1 MSYTV
6 AMRKVWLT
14 AGMLTLGAASA
25 YLVTASGW
33 VLPRASKIPVP
44 AVQAVNIDPYEQ
56 PVLRAYATFRDAAAV
71 ADIATLDAL
80 ARQTAGSYLSYQTLL
95 FLGRHPQVNAA
106 AQSDYLRAALDLHV
120 QDPLARGVV
129 RGLWLE
135 YAQASEQAG
144 RNQAAIDAYREA
156 LPLAEAFQGLERLET
171 RPLALA
177 NIYLQENQYRNAL
190 RALNGAAVPSIE
202 APAYDA
208 IGEYANALD
217 AYDRWLVEVPGDATA
232 LTGRAWALLSLGRL
246 DEAEAAFNQLTTPAR
261 DYGRGIIALRQGNVD
276 RAVNLYVASG
286 DVRYLWNAT
295 NILEDRGRSREAL
308 PIYLQLAATDATTAD
323 DAAYRAY
330 VLASRFGDDSS
341 RQRASEL
348 LADFTFFGWRKGRDL
363 GIRFQDPVPPVR
375 VPVMDVA
382 SALARIGRVDAAVG
396 ELIYALQT
404 IDDQASALAVIEML
418 QDLGEFRQS
427 QRAAERWWRG
437 GVRDVRT
444 WQATYPQA
452 FPQLV
457 TNYAQTWDVE
467 PALVWAVMREES
479 RFYPNAVSWA
489 NAQGLMQ
496 VIPSTWNWIAELLG
510 ETPGDPFNIEHNIRY
525 GIYYLSRLQNR
536 FDGDL
541 ERVVPSY
548 NGGQGYIA
556 RLFEDSH
563 VAGNRDDFYRFI
575 DKPETREYL
584 QKVMLSYAVYK
595 TLYN

>member
-1 MSYTV
+1 MFYTTP
-6 AMRKVWLT
+6 MRKVWLT
-14 AGMLTLGAASA
+14 ALTLTLGIASA

-33 VLPRASKIPVP
+33 IMPRASKIPVP

-71 ADIATLDAL
+71 ADIATLDSL
-80 ARQTAGSYLSYQTLL
+80 ARQTSGSYLSYQTLL
-95 FLGRHPQVNAA
+95 FLGRHPDVNAA
-106 AQSDYLRAALDLHV
+106 ARSDYLRLALDAHV
-120 QDPLARGVV
+120 SDPLARGVL

-135 YAQASEQAG
+135 YAQASERAG
-144 RNQAAIDAYREA
+144 YNQAAINAYREA

-171 RPLALA
+171 RPLVLA
-177 NIYLQENQYRNAL
+177 NIFLQENQHRNAL
-190 RALNGAAVPSIE
+190 RVLDGAAVPSIE
-202 APAYDA
+202 APAYD
-208 IGEYANALD
+208 GVGDYESALD
-217 AYDRWLVEVPGDATA
+217 AYDRWLAEVPGDATA
-232 LTGRAWALLSLGRL
+232 LTGRAWTLLSLGRL
-246 DEAEAAFNQLTTPAR
+246 DDAEAAFNQLTTPAR
-261 DYGRGIIALRQGNVD
+261 DYGRGIIALRRGDVD

-295 NILEDRGRSREAL
+295 SLLEDRNRNREAL

-330 VLASRFGDDSS
+330 TLASRYGDEAS
-341 RQRASEL
+341 RVRASEL
-348 LADFTFFGWRKGRDL
+348 LADFSFFGWQQGRDL
-363 GIRFQDPVPPVR
+363 GIRFQAPLPQVR
-375 VPVMDVA
+375 VPIMEVA

-396 ELIYALQT
+396 ELIYALQD

-437 GVRDVRT
+437 GVRDMRT

-457 TNYAQTWDVE
+457 NQQAQTWNVE

-489 NAQGLMQ
+489 SAQGLMQ
-496 VIPSTWNWIAELLG
+496 VIPSTWDWIAELLG
-510 ETPGDPFNIEHNIRY
+510 EAPGDPFNIEHNIRY
-525 GIYYLSRLQNR
+525 GTYYLSRLQDR

-556 RLFEDSH
+556 RLFEAGH
-563 VAGNRDDFYRFI
+563 VAGNHDDFYRFI

>member
-1 MSYTV
+1 MSYTTP
-6 AMRKVWLT
+6 MRNVWLT
-14 AGMLTLGAASA
+14 AVTLTLGVASA

-33 VLPRASKIPVP
+33 VMPRASKIPVP

-71 ADIATLDAL
+71 ADIATLDSL
-80 ARQTAGSYLSYQTLL
+80 ARQTSGSYLSYQTLL
-95 FLGRHPQVNAA
+95 FLGRHPDVNAA
-106 AQSDYLRAALDLHV
+106 ARSDYLRLALDAHV
-120 QDPLARGVV
+120 RDPLARGVL

-144 RNQAAIDAYREA
+144 YNQAAISAYREA

-177 NIYLQENQYRNAL
+177 NIFLQENQYRNAL
-190 RALNGAAVPSIE
+190 RVLDGAAVPSIE
-202 APAYDA
+202 APAYEGVGDY
-208 IGEYANALD
+208 ESALD
-217 AYDRWLVEVPGDATA
+217 AYDRWLAEIPSDATA
-232 LTGRAWALLSLGRL
+232 LTGRAWTLLSLGRL
-246 DEAEAAFNQLTTPAR
+246 DEAETAFNQLSTPAR
-261 DYGRGIIALRQGNVD
+261 DYGRGIIALRRGDID

-295 NILEDRGRSREAL
+295 SLLEDRDRSREAL

-330 VLASRFGDDSS
+330 ILASRFGDEAS
-341 RQRASEL
+341 RARAGEL
-348 LADFTFFGWRKGRDL
+348 LADFSFFGWQQGRDL
-363 GIRFQDPVPPVR
+363 GIRFQEPLPHVR

-396 ELIYALQT
+396 ELIYALQG
-404 IDDQASALAVIEML
+404 IDDQASALVVIEML

-437 GVRDVRT
+437 GVRDART

-457 TNYAQTWDVE
+457 TQQAQTWNVD

-525 GIYYLSRLQNR
+525 GTYYLSRLQDR
-536 FDGDL
+536 FNGDL

-556 RLFEDSH
+556 RLFEAGH
-563 VAGNRDDFYRFI
+563 VAGNHDDFYRFI